1 MYCHDKCFVTKT
13 VKHIQHNINIGNT
26 CHDFIIS
33 LYSPSELGFR
43 DEGCNRSKTK
53 VTFSL
58 EMKNRYYYCFK
69 IEVYYN
75 LVTQNDTCFTHYNYK
90 SKF

>member
-1 MYCHDKCFVTKT
+1 MYWHDKCFVTKI
-13 VKHIQHNINIGNT
+13 VEHIQHNINIGNT

-33 LYSPSELGFR
+33 LYSPSELGIR

-58 EMKNRYYYCFK
+58 ETKNRYCYCLK

-75 LVTQNDTCFTHYNYK
+75 LVIQNDTCYHCI
-90 SKF
+90 